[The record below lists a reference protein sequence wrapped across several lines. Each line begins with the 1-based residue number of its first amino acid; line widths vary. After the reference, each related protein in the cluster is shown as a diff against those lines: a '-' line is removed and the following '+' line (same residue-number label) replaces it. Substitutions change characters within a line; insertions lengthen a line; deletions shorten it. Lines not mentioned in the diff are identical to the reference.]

1 MTYEPELGQ
10 LASGA
15 TYTSV
20 QTPSYVTAGFQIL
33 DALYADLR
41 EGGGYLFARVSNSGG
56 ERIVTDTFEM
66 GAYCWCDGERE
77 GHADGCPPNFIHH
90 FSGFQA
96 QWYKHSERGATCNTA
111 PSPLQWAAVLRECID
126 ALLDL
131 PKPYVVLITGSRD
144 FGADLRVPGSK
155 SRFRADWATVPS
167 PQRDAMVAALRG
179 ARERAGDRPL
189 ILRHGTANG
198 ADSLSGVLAARAG
211 VPTEEWPALW
221 RREDGSTRGGYDR
234 AEALRVR
241 AVYAPPGQPYNSK
254 AGPERNQA
262 MVDAGADECLAFK
275 AIGSG
280 NRGTQHCIDA
290 ATAAGIP
297 VHVTEA

>member
-10 LASGA
+10 IISGA

-20 QTPSYVTAGFQIL
+20 ETPSYVTDGFHIL
-33 DALYADLR
+33 DALYAEMR
-41 EGGGYLFARVSNSGG
+41 EGGGDLFARTSNHGG
-56 ERIVTDTFEM
+56 ERIVTDVFEM
-66 GAYCWCDGERE
+66 GPYCWCDGQAQ
-77 GHADGCPPNFIHH
+77 GHDDGCPPNFIHH
-90 FSGFQA
+90 PTGFQA
-96 QWYKHSERGATCNTA
+96 HWYKHASRGETCNIA
-111 PSPLQWAAVLRECID
+111 PSALEWAAVLRECID
-126 ALLDL
+126 ALLEL
-131 PKPYVVLITGSRD
+131 PQPYVVLITGSRD

-155 SRFRADWATVPS
+155 SKFRDDWASTPS

-179 ARERAGDRPL
+179 ARERAGNRPL
-189 ILRHGTANG
+189 LVRHGAAAG
-198 ADSLSGVLAARAG
+198 ADSLSGALAARAG
-211 VPTEEWPALW
+211 VATEEWPALW

-241 AVYAPPGQPYNSK
+241 SVYSPPGQPFNRA

-275 AIGSG
+275 AVGAG

-290 ATAAGIP
+290 ASKAGIP
-297 VHVTEA
+297 VYVTEA

>member
-1 MTYEPELGQ
+1 MFYQPEIGQ
-10 LASGA
+10 ILTGA
-15 TYTSV
+15 AFTSTE
-20 QTPSYVTAGFQIL
+20 TPTYVTDGFQIL

-41 EGGGYLFARVSNSGG
+41 EGGDDHHARTSNHGG

-66 GAYCWCDGERE
+66 GPYCWCDGERE
-77 GHADGCPPNFIHH
+77 GHEQGCPPNFIHH
-90 FSGFQA
+90 FSGFQVH
-96 QWYKHSERGATCNTA
+96 WYKHAERGSTCNVA
-111 PSPLQWAAVLRECID
+111 PTPLQWASVLRECID
-126 ALLDL
+126 ALLEL
-131 PKPYVVLITGSRD
+131 PRPYVVLITGSRD
-144 FGADLRVPGSK
+144 FGADLRVPTSK
-155 SRFRADWATVPS
+155 SKFRDDWASVVS

-179 ARERAGDRPL
+179 ARERAGGRPL
-189 ILRHGTANG
+189 LVRHGAAAG
-198 ADSLSGVLAARAG
+198 ADQLSGLLATRAG
-211 VPTEEWPALW
+211 VATEEWPALW

-241 AVYAPPGQPYNSK
+241 AVYAPPGQPFNRA

-290 ATAAGIP
+290 ATKAGIP
-297 VHVTEA
+297 VHVAEA